1 MNCSGGKIRHS
12 ELKLNTQA
20 WWKVIT
26 IWIVQLMALEPC
38 RSNQCGLRKL
48 KAILWYLVFEIE
60 PFSIY
65 LVKSRRISSDLQA

>member
-48 KAILWYLVFEIE
+48 KAILWYL
-60 PFSIY
+60 SI
-65 LVKSRRISSDLQA
+65 